1 MINNKSDKWV
11 ILISDKKCIIKFMQV
26 EAMLE
31 ALRGVR
37 DLGVRLGPVH
47 VPDHHLGKSK
57 FQISNCT
64 CIRNICY
71 IGIDFYNIYK

>member
-11 ILISDKKCIIKFMQV
+11 ILISDKKCIIQFMQV

-47 VPDHHLGKSK
+47 VPDHHLGK
-57 FQISNCT
+57 
-64 CIRNICY
+64 
-71 IGIDFYNIYK
+71 